1 MEEHTNG
8 WDRLLSGTATADDT
22 TSRDHRLTEATP
34 EQAKL
39 SDVLSALEDAHC
51 RTLLE
56 CLDEPLTASE
66 LIEAT
71 ELSSSTVYRKL
82 DRLSEAGLVCEYTE
96 IRRSGPNASRYE
108 RDIERISLRFGENG
122 IELAIDRRDAD
133 ATDRM
138 ATFFQAMQ
146 DES

>member
-8 WDRLLSGTATADDT
+8 WDRLVSGTTTAEGT
-22 TSRDHRLTEATP
+22 PSRDHRLTGSNP
-34 EQAKL
+34 EQPSL
-39 SDVLSALEDAHC
+39 STVLSALEDSHC

-56 CLDEPLTASE
+56 RLDDPQTAAE

-82 DRLSEAGLVCEYTE
+82 DRLCEAGLVCEYTE

-108 RDIERISLRFGENG
+108 RDIERISLQFGEDG
-122 IELAIDRRDAD
+122 LELAIDRRAAD